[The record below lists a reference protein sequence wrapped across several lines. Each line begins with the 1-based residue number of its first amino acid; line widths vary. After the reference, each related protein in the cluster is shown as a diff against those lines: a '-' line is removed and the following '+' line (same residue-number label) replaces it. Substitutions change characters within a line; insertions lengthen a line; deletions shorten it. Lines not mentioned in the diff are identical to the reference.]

1 MGKGNIVLYE
11 DLPEGVSVK
20 GLTLPF
26 NSDIP
31 TKPLQLW
38 DMEPG
43 KTYEWPFDL
52 YTAEQLH
59 NWQYRDPQKTTI
71 TIYVT
76 EDGDLEITI
85 PGIIF
90 ETMAQYAVLYNKQAP
105 P

>member
-1 MGKGNIVLYE
+1 
-11 DLPEGVSVK
+11 
-20 GLTLPF
+20 
-26 NSDIP
+26 
-31 TKPLQLW
+31 
-38 DMEPG
+38 MEPG
-43 KTYEWPFDL
+43 KTYEWTFDL